1 MKFRKQQ
8 ELQGDSQVFTAE
20 MVQKMRDGVDGWGNT
35 NWYDKVYGTGTRT
48 HHNISATGGSDRV
61 RFFASIGYLNEDGNI
76 DNYGYNRLNLRSN
89 IDAKLTKSLTFTL
102 GVSGR
107 IEKRDSPRYSAD
119 PNAWHNVP
127 QQIIRALPY
136 VPDTYEY
143 EGKTYN
149 VSTPTASSPVAR
161 PAGARVRFQAPR
173 LRNANFAAFSLQT
186 AITKEEPMKNF
197 LRLDGRSI
205 LSVPYMYID
214 HKDYLADSLLT
225 QNHVSVRFG
234 SEFSRDNSPY
244 HIIICKVR
252 KKDTAEFEKSMELL
266 CNKMLLFGHNDY
278 MEFCNNIMETLGQN
292 RGAA

>member
-1 MKFRKQQ
+1 MSITYTGSVGFSQNAEQQ
-8 ELQGDSQVFTAE
+8 EWLDGPGYAYWYNKARELQGDSQVFTAE

-143 EGKTYN
+143 EGKHIMY
-149 VSTPTASSPVAR
+149 PLR
-161 PAGARVRFQAPR
+161 R
-173 LRNANFAAFSLQT
+173 L
-186 AITKEEPMKNF
+186 P
-197 LRLDGRSI
+197 LRWLRWH
-205 LSVPYMYID
+205 LSMNP
-214 HKDYLADSLLT
+214 
-225 QNHVSVRFG
+225 
-234 SEFSRDNSPY
+234 
-244 HIIICKVR
+244 
-252 KKDTAEFEKSMELL
+252 DTANPTIPIFSP
-266 CNKMLLFGHNDY
+266 
-278 MEFCNNIMETLGQN
+278 ISV
-292 RGAA
+292 